1 MSEDNYFNVGNRSDK
16 AIAPTQFDVG
26 QFAKVKHPE
35 PYCFEVNLV
44 AEAGNMQSK
53 SGTVSVNI
61 PGFSPVTLYCDEQPP
76 VGEDTAPPPLAFFAA
91 GIGFCLMTHLTDI
104 LTARKIK
111 IDSLKL
117 EQRIKFRT
125 NLGHMRDHGYMTE
138 GGCDMVETHVIID
151 SPEPEEKIIDL
162 LSEAEGGCMAHYAL
176 RNPIPWSTRLVYNGN
191 EAINRSGNEV
201 K

>member
-111 IDSLKL
+111 AAA
-117 EQRIKFRT
+117 E
-125 NLGHMRDHGYMTE
+125 
-138 GGCDMVETHVIID
+138 
-151 SPEPEEKIIDL
+151 
-162 LSEAEGGCMAHYAL
+162 LS
-176 RNPIPWSTRLVYNGN
+176 
-191 EAINRSGNEV
+191 
-201 K
+201 